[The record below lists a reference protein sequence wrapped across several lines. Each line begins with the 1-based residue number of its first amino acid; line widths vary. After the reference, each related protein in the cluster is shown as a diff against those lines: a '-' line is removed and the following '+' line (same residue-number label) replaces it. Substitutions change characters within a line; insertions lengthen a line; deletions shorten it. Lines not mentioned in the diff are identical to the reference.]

1 MTKHDMVLAALEAI
15 INERGKLR
23 AAGMEIDTLPHDFNA
38 IIDAAKAAHQRLKSK
53 SAKAR

>member
-1 MTKHDMVLAALEAI
+1 MTDRDMILNALEVI

-38 IIDAAKAAHQRLKSK
+38 IIDAAKAAHQRLKYK
-53 SAKAR
+53 SAK